1 MKVNRKFRPSSSNH
15 PSVVE
20 LIEKI
25 QQLHLAIREVVPA
38 SLDLSFE
45 LCTDCTFVND
55 SVGRPVVMMS
65 AGEDMPDYAKEGFAL
80 EFVEFLRKAKS

>member
-1 MKVNRKFRPSSSNH
+1 MNLNQKYRQSSSKH
-15 PSVVE
+15 PSVVD

-25 QQLHLAIREVVPA
+25 QQLHQAIQLVVPS

-65 AGEDMPDYAKEGFAL
+65 TGENMPDYAKEAFAL
-80 EFVEFLRKAKS
+80 EFSDFLKKAHT